1 MFDAPGEPGP
11 RERAIKHIH
20 ESQPSAFRRAARVL
34 RNAWAPPAS
43 REVRGKLAAYER
55 FVLFVGYPGSGHT
68 LAGSILNAHPQA
80 LVANELDALFYLHNG
95 LRRDRIVNAIA
106 RHERKFDRHA
116 RQNPKGYSYKF
127 PGDSLDH
134 KATIHVLGDKKGYPT
149 ARRLA
154 KHPWLADTIRRELGP
169 ELRVVHVVRN
179 PFDLA
184 ASFAKRS
191 DTLISA
197 AWKLQEMAKFVQLNR
212 NLFADDIW
220 HTVHFEDLIAQP
232 RHELTRLLEF
242 VGLDAREAVFD
253 GVLPQL
259 FDAPPHPAADRTWT
273 GDVAAAVAETGRFD
287 AGFRRYPGVVG
298 AGA

>member
-34 RNAWAPPAS
+34 RHAWAPPAS
-43 REVRGKLAAYER
+43 RGVRGKLAAYER

-127 PGDSLDH
+127 PNDSLAH
-134 KATIHVLGDKKGYPT
+134 KPRFACLATKRAIPPRGGWRNIPGWPT
-149 ARRLA
+149 RSDGNSGPSCGWCTSFAIPSTLPRRL
-154 KHPWLADTIRRELGP
+154 P
-169 ELRVVHVVRN
+169 N
-179 PFDLA
+179 A
-184 ASFAKRS
+184 A
-191 DTLISA
+191 
-197 AWKLQEMAKFVQLNR
+197 
-212 NLFADDIW
+212 
-220 HTVHFEDLIAQP
+220 
-232 RHELTRLLEF
+232 TR
-242 VGLDAREAVFD
+242 
-253 GVLPQL
+253 
-259 FDAPPHPAADRTWT
+259 
-273 GDVAAAVAETGRFD
+273 
-287 AGFRRYPGVVG
+287 
-298 AGA
+298 